1 MGATASRPSATAPR
15 GRRPAGR
22 PRRPPLPLPAGAVR
36 ASSIF
41 PILSVTLLFFGGLC
55 VAASELHR
63 SRYNVILSAGIFFV
77 SAGGC
82 HPPPALS
89 SAWAPGP
96 AGATGTGGCCVGDQ
110 PGGPAE
116 RGMKQGGARGGAR
129 ACARGGLWW
138 CPPPRPSAVRAPANS
153 GSRLPECSIPHVTHG
168 ISGSKAETGRPT
180 RSGGRPMTAL
190 TRRRPGSQGGQRR
203 SSRRGPLL
211 PPSIAAPPPLASS
224 WSLSPEAPS
233 LLHLLLPCAR
243 SAAGVGLGTSRWDS
257 TVRRWPRALPGRG
270 GIFAGTGTE
279 GEDRAVGERG
289 PPAWVWVPAAP
300 GASSLRLGRLGCGL
314 GPSDGTCFAGPRS
327 PCPRPHASPSVKRGG
342 WPHPALR
349 LQEPT
354 PATDQGESR
363 HGVPPQRAVAPDLT
377 LGGPTRGPAR
387 LRGLFASPA
396 A

>member
-1 MGATASRPSATAPR
+1 MGTGP
-15 GRRPAGR
+15 GGGHGDRRM
-22 PRRPPLPLPAGAVR
+22 
-36 ASSIF
+36 
-41 PILSVTLLFFGGLC
+41 LC
-55 VAASELHR
+55 R
-63 SRYNVILSAGIFFV
+63 
-77 SAGGC
+77 
-82 HPPPALS
+82 
-89 SAWAPGP
+89 GP
-96 AGATGTGGCCVGDQ
+96 AGGPSRARHEAGRG
-110 PGGPAE
+110 PGRSSRLRAGRAVVV
-116 RGMKQGGARGGAR
+116 RA
-129 ACARGGLWW
+129 ACALRAGPRARRVRPPGR
-138 CPPPRPSAVRAPANS
+138 PPPRPSAVRAPANS

-314 GPSDGTCFAGPRS
+314 GPSDGTCLTGPRS
-327 PCPRPHASPSVKRGG
+327 PCPRPHASPSVKRGS

-349 LQEPT
+349 LQEPP
-354 PATDQGESR
+354 PATDQGKSR